1 MVDNSA
7 CACVAGYYLYN
18 GCVQCPAHTTS
29 AQGSVGVV
37 SCQCLAGYVCSYTKT
52 LTITLFLNFNNTPAP
67 TTAADLL
74 SSPEI
79 AAVAQAVGVPV
90 ANIQVV
96 GITPVNPHRR
106 LLDATHQVILTIPR
120 VNPARASTSPHSWTR
135 EWPGVCGEV
144 DGVVAVQS

>member
-29 AQGSVGVV
+29 AQGS
-37 SCQCLAGYVCSYTKT
+37 
-52 LTITLFLNFNNTPAP
+52 
-67 TTAADLL
+67 
-74 SSPEI
+74 
-79 AAVAQAVGVPV
+79 VGVPV